1 MLEARAE
8 WHWVSLGL
16 QSKQN
21 QQFLSTLTLPLLPKD
36 KNKDWMALLDHMPL
50 PLGKPYVPL
59 PALVAHTCQAGE
71 NLQCPR
77 NKACSSDVHNRPFSK
92 PSFSPCQW
100 LETLGAHPITTT
112 GIWFTTFNPLCW
124 IGGKL
129 FCKSGKM
136 RVLLKFCRG
145 LTDTGIP
152 EYSQVLA
159 LQPGRHYR

>member
-16 QSKQN
+16 PSKQN

-36 KNKDWMALLDHMPL
+36 KNKDWMALLDQMPL

-92 PSFSPCQW
+92 PSFSPSTMSVAGDARDSPPHNSWNLVHGVQPLVLDW
-100 LETLGAHPITTT
+100 RQVILEIRKDEGP
-112 GIWFTTFNPLCW
+112 PE
-124 IGGKL
+124 
-129 FCKSGKM
+129 
-136 RVLLKFCRG
+136 VPQG
-145 LTDTGIP
+145 LDRHWDT
-152 EYSQVLA
+152 
-159 LQPGRHYR
+159 